1 MQVSS
6 APFALYILACK
17 CLPVVP
23 LFYLVF
29 LVRSWLLRKVAFG
42 KQRVHRG
49 VQVQSRWQLLLRD
62 NCRYKIN
69 GMNAAG
75 CDATI
80 NSFIRGQGE
89 IANYYEAEIK
99 PRQRNAGWENN
110 K

>member
-1 MQVSS
+1 
-6 APFALYILACK
+6 
-17 CLPVVP
+17 
-23 LFYLVF
+23 
-29 LVRSWLLRKVAFG
+29 
-42 KQRVHRG
+42 
-49 VQVQSRWQLLLRD
+49 
-62 NCRYKIN
+62 
-69 GMNAAG
+69 MNAAG